1 MINKYFIENVYSKHL
16 SVINQSENNC
26 DIINCIIGDMLMG
39 KVQKYNNTIFLSIN
53 ANVLNL
59 IKRWYILL
67 NSVFSFNSL
76 FYKIDHFFVYRGINL
91 NEFLSV
97 NENIVHPIPFSTCL
111 DYNNSL
117 LWINESRAHSYILK
131 IKITKK
137 TPFIFTGNKDEGNEV
152 ILPAGSLKI
161 TNITGFIV
169 ECDLVHYTYKEM
181 VQNFKNIKVVF
192 Y

>member
-1 MINKYFIENVYSKHL
+1 
-16 SVINQSENNC
+16 
-26 DIINCIIGDMLMG
+26 MLMG

-76 FYKIDHFFVYRGINL
+76 FCKVDHFFVYRGINL

-181 VQNFKNIKVVF
+181 IQNFKNIEVVF